1 MTTTASERT
10 PERAHAPELG
20 VTHRLLGRFHV
31 TGIFWYRLHYWG
43 SNHLPRWFM
52 NQVGPIIISLVFCL
66 VMGKIRR
73 ALAANLEPVLGPA
86 GPMTRWRRAYR
97 TLRTFACCLT
107 ERYQRMGPGAKTQF
121 AIEGLPHW
129 VAGTGEGRGA
139 VLVSAH
145 LGPWEN
151 STYLGAD
158 EEARI
163 VHVVREEEIDP
174 RAQAFISE
182 MVGKISDKVVTHY
195 AGDDPRLA
203 IELSEALRR
212 GELVALQGD
221 RPRAGGRTI
230 TAHIFGKP
238 MPLPIGPVAL
248 ARAAGVPLLP
258 IFSFREGV
266 LQARTVVRA
275 PIFVARTANRDA
287 DHTAAINQLAADIEW
302 AIRERPHQWFCFKRL
317 WD

>member
-1 MTTTASERT
+1 MTTTASERQ
-10 PERAHAPELG
+10 PERAHAPALG

-31 TGIFWYRLHYWG
+31 TGIFWYRLHYWT
-43 SNHLPRWFM
+43 SIHFPRWFM
-52 NQVGPIIISLVFCL
+52 NQVGPVVISFAFCL
-66 VMGKIRR
+66 VMGRIRN
-73 ALAANLEPVLGPA
+73 AVAANLEPVLGPA
-86 GPMTRWRRAYR
+86 GPVTRFRRAYR

-107 ERYQRMGPGAKTQF
+107 ERYQRMAASDKTQF
-121 AIEGLPHW
+121 SIDGVPYWREA
-129 VAGTGEGRGA
+129 TGDGRGA

-212 GELVALQGD
+212 GELVALQAD

-230 TAHIFGKP
+230 ATRIFGKP

-258 IFSFREGV
+258 VFSFREGV
-266 LQARTVVRA
+266 LMARTVIRP
-275 PIFVARTANRDA
+275 PIMVARTANRDA
-287 DHTAAINQLAADIEW
+287 DHSAAANQLAAEIEW
-302 AIRERPHQWFCFKRL
+302 AIRERPYQWFCFKKL
-317 WD
+317 WE